1 MTEVEEDR
9 FVCLACLARTWSIR
23 RSTPPPNPSH
33 FSWITCCR
41 FNLHLA
47 LRWCISATDDGAPT
61 SGPSTLASDVSA
73 GLLNKEKATSEKMC
87 YKNLFQVWLQ
97 QRLCAG
103 ASADA
108 RVVQQTRKKRER
120 AIFSSRRALH
130 FARNPKYSQ
139 EWRKMSLLVEQVEW
153 DPVLHR
159 NISRPVEHMYIIY
172 IVYPCKYHVYTW
184 YIQSI
189 FLVYVYIT
197 VYTMYIPYIYIEY
210 SLNI

>member
-1 MTEVEEDR
+1 MIPI
-9 FVCLACLARTWSIR
+9 L
-23 RSTPPPNPSH
+23 
-33 FSWITCCR
+33 
-41 FNLHLA
+41 

-61 SGPSTLASDVSA
+61 SGPPTLASDVSA
-73 GLLNKEKATSEKMC
+73 GLLNKEKAASEKMC

-97 QRLCAG
+97 QRRCAG

-108 RVVQQTRKKRER
+108 RVVQLTREERER
-120 AIFSSRRALH
+120 AIFSPRCALH

-172 IVYPCKYHVYTW
+172 IVYLCKYHVYTW
-184 YIQSI
+184 NIQSI
-189 FLVYVYIT
+189 FLVYVDIT
-197 VYTMYIPYIYIEY
+197 VYTMYIHDIYKYIHRICIEY
-210 SLNI
+210 SLNM

>member
-1 MTEVEEDR
+1 V
-9 FVCLACLARTWSIR
+9 
-23 RSTPPPNPSH
+23 
-33 FSWITCCR
+33 
-41 FNLHLA
+41 
-47 LRWCISATDDGAPT
+47 TDDGAPT
-61 SGPSTLASDVSA
+61 SGPPTLASDVSA
-73 GLLNKEKATSEKMC
+73 GLLNKEKAASEKMC

-108 RVVQQTRKKRER
+108 RVVQLTREERER
-120 AIFSSRRALH
+120 AIFSSRRALHVH

-172 IVYPCKYHVYTW
+172 IEYPCKYHVYTW

-189 FLVYVYIT
+189 FLIYVDIT
-197 VYTMYIPYIYIEY
+197 VYTMYTPCMYMVYTM
-210 SLNI
+210 NIH